1 MQTHTLCLAILALS
15 CVEAHAQNANPP
27 PAVDGSYTAT
37 ATTYVVPD
45 SRNYVE
51 GVFTA
56 DRRWLHL
63 EGRYN
68 YENLETG
75 SAWVGYNFNLGSKVR
90 LDVTAMVGA
99 VFGRTT
105 GIAPGERLTFNW
117 RRFELYSEAEYVFS
131 TDTRADSFF
140 YSWSELSLSPY
151 HWLRMGLAGQRT
163 QAYQSEHKLQR
174 GFLLGFEHKRMG
186 ITAYVLNPDRRAVYI
201 VSAQVEF

>member
-1 MQTHTLCLAILALS
+1 MQTHTLCLALLALS

-27 PAVDGSYTAT
+27 PAVDWSYTAT

-51 GVFTA
+51 VVITA
-56 DRRWLHL
+56 DRRRLHL

-90 LDVTAMVGA
+90 LDVTPMVGA

-105 GIAPGERLTFNW
+105 GIAPGERTTFIW
-117 RRFELYSEAEYVFS
+117 RRFDLYSEAEYVFS

-140 YSWSELSLSPY
+140 YSWSEMSLSQY

-163 QAYQSEHKLQR
+163 QDYQSEHNLQR
-174 GFLLGFEHKRMG
+174 GFLVGFEHKRME